1 MGFLSKLLKKDE
13 RQINKPQIRTTV
25 KDEYGDSGI
34 PSLQGNYAKAIFLNA
49 YSSPSPIKEKSDYQ
63 SYLLYECGINDAP
76 AYHRQM
82 IKEGYLREASSE
94 EKLTYLKVADLKDIL
109 REYGLSSSGNK
120 QQLIYRLFNEV
131 GEEIIKNYCSQ
142 AMYTIAAKGKLYLDN
157 NQDYIRLHK
166 HRDWDINWKEF
177 DIHKKPGYSFSDTV
191 WEIFNERILKSSDFG
206 RSQYYMMYQLLL
218 EENKRKQACRII
230 LHVLYLDL
238 SGVYSRDALR
248 LYKSGILKKDELYGT
263 LSVTPFFTPF
273 VICPIVELKDVFD
286 IKYIDRIYE
295 HRLPFNICNKELF
308 IEIVESLIYG
318 TFDEVYYTKRLEE
331 QCKKLVAS
339 L

>member
-1 MGFLSKLLKKDE
+1 
-13 RQINKPQIRTTV
+13 
-25 KDEYGDSGI
+25 
-34 PSLQGNYAKAIFLNA
+34 
-49 YSSPSPIKEKSDYQ
+49 
-63 SYLLYECGINDAP
+63 
-76 AYHRQM
+76 
-82 IKEGYLREASSE
+82 
-94 EKLTYLKVADLKDIL
+94 
-109 REYGLSSSGNK
+109 
-120 QQLIYRLFNEV
+120 
-131 GEEIIKNYCSQ
+131 
-142 AMYTIAAKGKLYLDN
+142 MYTITAKGKLYLDN

>member
-82 IKEGYLREASSE
+82 IKEGYLREASPE

-142 AMYTIAAKGKLYLDN
+142 AMYTITAKGKLYLDN

-263 LSVTPFFTPF
+263 LSVTPFFAPF

>member
-1 MGFLSKLLKKDE
+1 MGFLGKLFKKDE
-13 RQINKPQIRTTV
+13 KQINKTQIQTSA
-25 KDEYGDSGI
+25 KEEKNDSGI
-34 PSLQGNYAKAIFLNA
+34 PALQGNYAKAIFLNA
-49 YSSPSPIKEKSDYQ
+49 YSSPSPIKEKNEYQ
-63 SYLLYECGINDAP
+63 SYLLYECGIKNAP
-76 AYHRQM
+76 AYHRHM
-82 IKEGYLREASSE
+82 IKEGYLREARVE
-94 EKLTYLKVADLKDIL
+94 EKLSHLKVTDLKDIL
-109 REYGLSSSGNK
+109 REYGLPSSGNK
-120 QQLIYRLFNEV
+120 QQLIYRLLNETD
-131 GEEIIKNYCSQ
+131 EKFIKNYCSQ
-142 AMYTIAAKGKLYLDN
+142 VMYTITAKGRHFLDN

-166 HRDWDINWKEF
+166 HKDWDIDWEEF
-177 DIHKKPGYSFSDTV
+177 DAHKKPGYSFSDTV

-248 LYKSGILKKDELYGT
+248 LYKSRVITKDELYET
-263 LSVTPFFTPF
+263 LSVTPFFAPF
-273 VICPIVELKDVFD
+273 VICPIVELREVFD
-286 IKYIDRIYE
+286 IEYIDRLYE
-295 HRLPFNICNKELF
+295 HRLPFNICDKELF

>member
-142 AMYTIAAKGKLYLDN
+142 AMYTITAKGKLYLDN

-248 LYKSGILKKDELYGT
+248 LYKSGILNKDELYGT
-263 LSVTPFFTPF
+263 LSVAPFFAPF

>member
-1 MGFLSKLLKKDE
+1 M
-13 RQINKPQIRTTV
+13 
-25 KDEYGDSGI
+25 
-34 PSLQGNYAKAIFLNA
+34 
-49 YSSPSPIKEKSDYQ
+49 
-63 SYLLYECGINDAP
+63 LYECGINDAP

-82 IKEGYLREASSE
+82 IKEGYLRETSPE

-142 AMYTIAAKGKLYLDN
+142 AMYTITAKGKLYLDN

-238 SGVYSRDALR
+238 SGIYSRDALR